1 MVDSSV
7 HARSRRSDILA
18 AAEKEFAAAGYSGA
32 RIERI
37 AARAGVNKQL
47 LFHYFDSK
55 SGLFAAVLG
64 AVLARHEPP
73 DHAEDPASAIK
84 HHLTALEVLA
94 RSTPG
99 LVAIL
104 SAGGSD
110 AAFPAEAST
119 TAHAWMDRVRGRIAG
134 AVEDGQRRGY
144 YRDDI
149 DPLQVARLGVAA
161 ALGVGAFGPGA
172 GTGSV
177 VTVLH
182 EYCAWR

>member
-1 MVDSSV
+1 MVDASGT
-7 HARSRRSDILA
+7 RSRRSDILA
-18 AAEKEFAAAGYSGA
+18 AAEREFASAGYSGA

-37 AARAGVNKQL
+37 ASRAGVNKQL
-47 LFHYFDSK
+47 LFHYFNSK

-64 AVLARHEPP
+64 SVLARHEPP
-73 DHAEDPASAIK
+73 EHAAEDPASAIK

-94 RSTPG
+94 RTTPG

-104 SAGGSD
+104 SAGASD
-110 AAFPAEAST
+110 AAFPAEASN
-119 TAHAWMDRVRGRIAG
+119 TAHAWIDRVRGRIAG

-149 DPLQVARLGVAA
+149 DPVQVARLGVAA

-172 GTGSV
+172 GNGSV
-177 VTVLH
+177 VSVLH